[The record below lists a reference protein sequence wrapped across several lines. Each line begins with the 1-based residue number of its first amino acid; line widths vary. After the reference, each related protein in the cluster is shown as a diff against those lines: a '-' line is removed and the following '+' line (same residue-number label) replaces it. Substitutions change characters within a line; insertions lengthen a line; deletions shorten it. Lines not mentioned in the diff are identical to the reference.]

1 VAGIHFGHQVFHR
14 AAMALYPIATDGAEE
29 DGVHELRKPMP
40 CSLRA
45 LLLVA
50 ALACLAADD
59 PSPSLA
65 VAPGPGNG
73 AKARPDSSRCL
84 VGVYYFA
91 GWWEPLPNKYA
102 PGGKDWREDYPGR
115 VPTLGQFND
124 QPTMDKEIVAAAKYG
139 VDFFQILW
147 YPIEDTRRRMAA
159 DGGQMEPNVEKV
171 NEGLRLF
178 LKSPENYRMRFT
190 VEYVNHAPFGIVD
203 DAEWE
208 KTCRMWCDV
217 MRHPRYLRVG
227 GRPVFKIHSLHAFR
241 LQSQEDPARVAH
253 RIATLRNVA
262 QQMGLPNPLVGAGVS
277 PLGIPPAEA
286 LEPFDFVTTYME
298 IPRLEKRESLYPY
311 EELLKLAEKGWS
323 DYSKH
328 CAKPY
333 VPYLPAGWDPRPWQ
347 DPRPSFELPTR
358 RQWRD
363 ALESVA
369 DALEQYK
376 NSGLPTPTGRQKLFL
391 IYAWN
396 EFGEGGIVA
405 PTRGDG
411 YMKLETIQEVFGSA
425 ADN

>member
-1 VAGIHFGHQVFHR
+1 MLPKMKHMLAF
-14 AAMALYPIATDGAEE
+14 
-29 DGVHELRKPMP
+29 
-40 CSLRA
+40 
-45 LLLVA
+45 LLVA
-50 ALACLAADD
+50 GSVCLAADD
-59 PSPSLA
+59 PPCSA
-65 VAPGPGNG
+65 VEDTAAGNVD
-73 AKARPDSSRCL
+73 ACNRDSSQCL

-102 PGGKDWREDYPGR
+102 PHGRDWRKDYPGR
-115 VPTLGQFND
+115 VPVLGQYND
-124 QPTMDKEIVAAAKYG
+124 QPTMDKEIVAAAQFG

-147 YPIEDTRRRMAA
+147 YPVDDAKSRMASE
-159 DGGQMEPNVEKV
+159 GRQMPPHIEKV

-178 LKSPENYRMRFT
+178 LKSSENRRIRFT

-203 DAEWE
+203 DAAWE

-217 MRHPRYLRVG
+217 MRHPSYLRVG
-227 GRPVFKIHSLHAFR
+227 GRPVFKIHGLHAFR
-241 LQSQEDPARVAH
+241 LQNQDNPARVTQ

-262 QQMGLPNPLVGAGVS
+262 RQMGLPNPLIGAGAS

-298 IPRLEKRESLYPY
+298 IPRLEKRASLYPY

-358 RQWRD
+358 RQWK
-363 ALESVA
+363 AAVESVA
-369 DALEQYK
+369 DALEQHK
-376 NSGLPTPTGRQKLFL
+376 NLGLPKPTGRQKLFL

-396 EFGEGGIVA
+396 EFAEGGFVA

-411 YMKLETIQEVFGSA
+411 YMKLETIREILGSA
-425 ADN
+425 GDN